1 MNRGLP
7 ARRERWI
14 AFLRVIHYSPQHR
27 RVLFFSNLPE
37 RLGLVSYWETQM
49 SESISAEDG
58 RRAPRVKLA
67 GVVLALI
74 QLENGR
80 QIRGRLHQL
89 SITGG
94 LLYLDDPLD
103 EGIKVEVMF
112 HVGNCTVRSKAAMLF
127 PMWATQ
133 GCLQPF
139 EFTDLAEDDRRT
151 LESDLGTFLGQTS
164 SPATIEEKSLRAAAG
179 HHG

>member
-1 MNRGLP
+1 
-7 ARRERWI
+7 
-14 AFLRVIHYSPQHR
+14 
-27 RVLFFSNLPE
+27 
-37 RLGLVSYWETQM
+37 
-49 SESISAEDG
+49 
-58 RRAPRVKLA
+58 
-67 GVVLALI
+67 VVLALI

-80 QIRGRLHQL
+80 QIRSRLHQL

-112 HVGNCTVRSKAAMLF
+112 HVGSCTVRSKAVVLF

-139 EFTDLAEDDRRT
+139 EFTDLADEDRGK
-151 LESDLGTFLGQTS
+151 LETDLQKYLDQ
-164 SPATIEEKSLRAAAG
+164 AASQ
-179 HHG
+179 HS